1 MILTNYKEFK
11 AGLKAYLDRVENDCD
26 TLFLKRK
33 KGNGVVVMSLEEYNS
48 LMETVH
54 LLKSKKNRKRL
65 KKALLLLPAGSVL
78 MALVMLS
85 LMNM

>member
-11 AGLKAYLDRVENDCD
+11 AGFKAYLDRVENDCD

-48 LMETVH
+48 LMETAH
-54 LLKSKKNRKRL
+54 LLRSPKNRRRL
-65 KKALLLLPAGSVL
+65 QEAIIDVSSGS
-78 MALVMLS
+78 MEDK
-85 LMNM
+85 NF